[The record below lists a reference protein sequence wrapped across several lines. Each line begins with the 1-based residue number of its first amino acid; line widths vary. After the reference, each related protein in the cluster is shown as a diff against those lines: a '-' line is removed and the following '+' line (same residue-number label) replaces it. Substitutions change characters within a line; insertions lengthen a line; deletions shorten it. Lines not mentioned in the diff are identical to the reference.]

1 MKKVTKA
8 IIPAAGFGTR
18 FLPITKSV
26 PKEMLP
32 ILDKPSIDYVIE
44 ECVASGINDIC
55 IVISRGKEAIL
66 NYLDDNLTL
75 ERALIKA
82 DKQEKLALIN
92 RFKDVKFTFVLQPE
106 MNGTAKAVE
115 LCKSFTAQEPFAV
128 LFPDDVI
135 YNPEKPVTKQLI
147 DAYETTGASVVGCQL
162 LPKEEAVHYGVM
174 DVVEQKGKYVLIK
187 GFQEKPSI
195 DNLLSNIT
203 SLGRFVLTPEIYD
216 YISKTKPVKNGEVYL
231 PTAIDMLAKDTN
243 VYAYVFDGCRYDM
256 GSKFGFLKANI
267 EFALRDPV
275 LREQLVNFI
284 KGK

>member
-147 DAYETTGASVVGCQL
+147 DAYVTTGASVVGCQL

-231 PTAIDMLAKDTN
+231 PTAIDLLAKDTN

>member
-231 PTAIDMLAKDTN
+231 PSAIDMLAKDTN

>member
-44 ECVASGINDIC
+44 ECIASGINDIC

-174 DVVEQKGKYVLIK
+174 DVVEQKGRYVLIK

>member
-44 ECVASGINDIC
+44 ECVARGINDIC

-231 PTAIDMLAKDTN
+231 PSAIDMLAKDTN

>member
-66 NYLDDNLTL
+66 SYLDDNLTL

-195 DNLLSNIT
+195 DSLLSNIT

-231 PTAIDMLAKDTN
+231 PSAIDMLAKDTN

>member
-8 IIPAAGFGTR
+8 IIPAAGYGTR
-18 FLPITKSV
+18 FLPITKAV

-32 ILDKPSIDYVIE
+32 ILDKPSIDYVID
-44 ECVASGINDIC
+44 ECVSSGITDIC

-66 NYLDDNLTL
+66 NYLDNNSLL
-75 ERALIKA
+75 ESALIKA
-82 DKQEKLALIN
+82 DKRDKIALIN
-92 RFKDVKFTFVLQPE
+92 KFKDVKFTFVLQAE
-106 MNGTAKAVE
+106 MNGTAKAIE
-115 LCKSFTAQEPFAV
+115 LCKNFTANEPFV
-128 LFPDDVI
+128 VVFPDDIV
-135 YNPEKPVTKQLI
+135 YNPDKPVVKQLI
-147 DAYETTGASVVGCQL
+147 DAYETTGASIVGCQV

-174 DVVEQKGKYVLIK
+174 DIIEQKGKYVLIK

-195 DNLLSNIT
+195 DNMASDIT

-216 YISKTKPVKNGEVYL
+216 YIQKTKPVKNGEVYL
-231 PTAIDMLAKDTN
+231 PSAIDIMAKDIS
-243 VYAYVFDGCRYDM
+243 VYAFIFDGMRYDI

-267 EFALRDPV
+267 EYALRDNV

>member
-162 LPKEEAVHYGVM
+162 LPKEESVHYGVM

-231 PTAIDMLAKDTN
+231 PSAIDMLAKDTN